1 MIRNTAATGC
11 CIILAAA
18 VCPAAENWFATA
30 GLSAAIEDN
39 VYRTSRGEPANAAR
53 VVAGAGRR
61 FSPREGWK
69 GTLDY
74 NGSFF
79 YFPSLSDLNLAFHD
93 FGARLEL
100 PVSGSVRVHG
110 GLRAGLRRGSAVYRE
125 LDYTQVEVIG
135 GVVYARASGLELG
148 IDYTLRSRDY
158 SRTGPGYTAHE
169 PAFYAAG
176 AAGRLRWRIEAEA
189 GFKNLEPVVVQS
201 PSTGTTGHHHGGG
214 FGMNPRVQTVPQP
227 SVQRAAVSFTGS
239 VPLGGSTGLR
249 LGASLSRVLKG
260 VSPYFPGL
268 DLLQN
273 GYSLERFDD
282 FYSFE
287 GWTLTGRLTRL
298 LPLDSNVRLQADY
311 RRLDYPGRPTLG
323 AGGEPIEPFTQRS
336 DKVTVVGLRFAKE
349 FPGLARVERL
359 ALTAGFTYYR
369 NASNDAYFNS
379 SDRLWTAGFEVGL

>member
-1 MIRNTAATGC
+1 MIRNTAAAGC
-11 CIILAAA
+11 WVILAAA

-53 VVAGAGRR
+53 LVAGAGRR

-74 NGSFF
+74 NGSVF
-79 YFPSLSDLNLAFHD
+79 YFPSLGDLNLSFHD

-100 PVSGSVRVHG
+100 PVSSSVRVHG
-110 GLRAGLRRGSAVYRE
+110 GMQAGLRRGSAAYRE

-135 GVVYARASGLELG
+135 GAAYVRRSGLELG
-148 IDYTLRSRDY
+148 VDYTLRSRDY
-158 SRTGPGYTAHE
+158 ARTGPGYAAHE
-169 PAFYAAG
+169 PALYAAG
-176 AAGRLRWRIEAEA
+176 AMGRLRWRVDLEA
-189 GFKNLEPVVVQS
+189 GFKSLEPVVVQS
-201 PSTGTTGHHHGGG
+201 PATGTTGHHHGGG
-214 FGMNPRVQTVPQP
+214 FGMNPQVQTVPQA
-227 SVQRAAVSFTGS
+227 SVQRAAVLFTGS
-239 VPLGGSTGLR
+239 VPLGRSTGLR
-249 LGASLSRVLKG
+249 MGASMSRVLKG

-282 FYSFE
+282 SYSFE
-287 GWTLTGRLTRL
+287 GWTLSGRLTRL

-311 RRLDYPGRPTLG
+311 RRLDYPGRPTLDV
-323 AGGEPIEPFTQRS
+323 AGQPIEPFTQRS
-336 DKVTVVGLRFAKE
+336 DKVTVIGLRFAKE
-349 FPGLARVERL
+349 LPGLARIERL